1 MEKKVKNR
9 YGLKN
14 MTMYGM
20 GEFFSGG
27 AFVIIN
33 AFYIV
38 FMTNALGIP
47 GYFAGMIPLVGK
59 VWDAVTD
66 PIMGNI
72 TDRTTSKFGAKRFYI
87 LIGAFLSSSTF
98 ILLWLPFNM
107 GTVGL
112 KVAFYMTMY
121 CLFSTGFTVLMVP
134 YGGLLP
140 DMVEDYIIRSKFSNM
155 RMIWSTLGSMV
166 CGLVPTLMIKD
177 NTKAESYIQC
187 GILFGFI
194 FLITS
199 LITFAGT
206 WEKKKEPVIVPMR
219 DSFKQSAGVFKSRSF
234 RLFIGIYL
242 TGQCATDFVSGMA
255 VYYVD
260 AVLNKYHDGMLTIL
274 MAVLILSQ
282 LIGMLIWG
290 PVMTKTS
297 KRTTIL
303 IGAPIRIIS
312 TLGLIAFSHENA
324 AIVPIL
330 IMTAGIGIGNAA
342 TLTSIFAIM
351 ADMPDVDE
359 LITSVSRPGTVSG
372 MATFAR
378 KISAGVSAGLIGVLL
393 SIVGYDADIA
403 KAGARQVAS
412 TQAGIAWIYILM
424 PVLLVV
430 CLIIFGY
437 KFPMA
442 EKEFDV
448 IQREIAR
455 RKGEEASIATEEEK
469 KICERVTGFSYDK
482 LWRKDNI

>member
-1 MEKKVKNR
+1 MEKKAKNKH
-9 YGLKN
+9 GFMS

-20 GEFFSGG
+20 GEFFNGG

-33 AFYIV
+33 AFFIV
-38 FMTNALGIP
+38 FMTNAMGIP
-47 GYFAGMIPLVGK
+47 AYLAGMIPLVGK

-87 LIGAFLSSSTF
+87 LIGAFLSSITF
-98 ILLWLPFNM
+98 VLMWLPFSAAS
-107 GTVGL
+107 VGAE
-112 KVAFYMTMY
+112 VAFYMVMY

-140 DMVEDYIIRSKFSNM
+140 DMVEDYVVRSKFSNV

-166 CGLVPTLMIKD
+166 CGLVPTFMIKD
-177 NTKAESYIQC
+177 NTNSTAYLTC
-187 GILFGFI
+187 AILFGFL

-199 LITFAGT
+199 LVTFVGT
-206 WEKKKEPVIVPMR
+206 WEKDKEPVVVPIK
-219 DSFKQSAGVFKSRSF
+219 DSFRQAVGVFKSRSF

-255 VYYVD
+255 IYYVD
-260 AVLNKYHDGMLTIL
+260 VVLNRYQDGMLTIL
-274 MAVLILSQ
+274 MGVLIVSQ

-297 KRTTIL
+297 KRMTIL
-303 IGAPIRIIS
+303 IGSPIRIIS
-312 TLGLIAFSHENA
+312 TLGLVFFSFEGA
-324 AIVPIL
+324 AMIPIL
-330 IMTAGIGIGNAA
+330 ICTAGIGIGNAA

-378 KISAGVSAGLIGVLL
+378 KISAGLSSGMIGILL
-393 SIVGYDADIA
+393 SIVGYDASIA
-403 KAGARQVAS
+403 QIGERQAVF
-412 TQAGIAWIYILM
+412 TQSGIAWIYILM
-424 PVLLVV
+424 PVILVV
-430 CLIIFGY
+430 ALLIFGY
-437 KFPMA
+437 KFPMS

-448 IQREIAR
+448 IHKEIAR
-455 RKGEEASIATEEEK
+455 RKGEDDSVATDEEK
-469 KICERVTGFSYDK
+469 RICEEVTGFAYDE
-482 LWRKDNI
+482 LWNKGNI